1 MNKSVATWN
10 TQGDP
15 FNQTEKTTVLTSLGA
30 SFPIILLQECGQL
43 SGTLTGWSAYYGGQA
58 GAFNNRCSTAILTSL
73 PVYGSGLIS
82 RSSTGRPGIWIR
94 TDDCI
99 VGTLHSTS
107 GGVGLPD
114 LQVFMQALMDLS
126 DGEVPVI
133 IGGDFNFQLTPG
145 EHTALIGTES
155 RGTEYSLLSQAR
167 PTHAGGS
174 ILDGFAVCGVSRWD
188 GPRRW
193 GVRPSDHHPVTATF
207 H

>member
-15 FNQTEKTTVLTSLGA
+15 FNQTEKAVVLASLCAA
-30 SFPIILLQECGQL
+30 SPIVLLQECGQL
-43 SGTLTGWSAYYGGQA
+43 SGTLPGWSPYYGGQA

-107 GGVGLPD
+107 GGVGKPD
-114 LQVFMQALMDLS
+114 LDVFMKELMDLS
-126 DGEVPVI
+126 GGEVPVI

-145 EHTALIGTES
+145 EQAARIGTES
-155 RGTEYSLLSQAR
+155 RGTEYSLLSQSR
-167 PTHAGGS
+167 PTHGGGS
-174 ILDGFAVCGVSRWD
+174 ILDGFAVYGVSRWE
-188 GPRRW
+188 GPRRLS
-193 GVRPSDHHPVTATF
+193 VAPSDHHPVTATF